1 MGQTRYPFIIQ
12 AGKVS
17 KKDDDSVTKIL
28 GRVMKKS
35 GESDKA
41 VEKVLSE
48 YRDNAK
54 VGRDYKAARDYIWKL
69 TKEILSKWYVI
80 LAISLGSG
88 ATFWDSI
95 KSVIISQLD

>member
-1 MGQTRYPFIIQ
+1 MG
-12 AGKVS
+12 
-17 KKDDDSVTKIL
+17 KKNDDDSVTQIL

-54 VGRDYKAARDYIWKL
+54 AGHDYKALKDYIWSL

-80 LAISLGSG
+80 LMILLGGG
-88 ATFWDSI
+88 ATFRDTI
-95 KSVIISQLD
+95 EQAIMGIGK